1 MFWKPKPTDEAKSER
16 AWGWCPSDL
25 RALFERLSNK
35 REPVLRFTIIGFESI
50 LTLDARP
57 CLAEQRRVERTNE
70 ITGYLGH
77 PMASFSASL
86 GASESKSEHEDS
98 GAASLGSMT
107 ISSMA
112 LNGETRRPAI
122 VAHLLTYAE
131 PEAEAMKADLLSVL
145 GRGGRAH
152 VNLGVD
158 RLDAPEEALAYFME
172 HGHSRPLTV
181 RTIYLGTAVG
191 NVRFRETS
199 KLDRT
204 ARTGRMLRDVRRH
217 S

>member
-1 MFWKPKPTDEAKSER
+1 MFWKPKPTDDAKSER
-16 AWGWCPSDL
+16 AWGWRRSDL

-35 REPVLRFTIIGFESI
+35 GEPVLRFTIVGFESI

-57 CLAEQRRVERTNE
+57 CLAEQRRAERTNE

-77 PMASFSASL
+77 PRAAFSASL
-86 GASESKSEHEDS
+86 GASASWSEHEE
-98 GAASLGSMT
+98 GAAASLGSMT

-112 LNGETRRPAI
+112 LKGEAHRPAI
-122 VAHLLTYAE
+122 IAHLLPHGT
-131 PEAEAMKADLLSVL
+131 PEAETMKADLLSVL

-158 RLDAPEEALAYFME
+158 QLADAEDALAYFME
-172 HGHSRPLTV
+172 HGHSRPFTV

-191 NVRFRETS
+191 NVRSQEILRT
-199 KLDRT
+199 DRKI
-204 ARTGRMLRDVRRH
+204 RMGRMC
-217 S
+217 